1 MSLTPL
7 KLVGGIIV
15 LLLVT
20 AFVLARVPS
29 GGFPGT
35 SGEYVLLPD
44 RAHPVAPLVHV
55 KGPHHAAKGGTLY
68 FVDVIERKAST
79 FEELFP
85 SVDKHATFLPA
96 NDVVPPGSTSQA
108 VIQADLREMSMSQRT
123 AAAVAERQLGYH
135 VVIHNDGVLVN
146 ILELGTPA
154 SKKLESADVI
164 QAVNGTPTPT
174 IPKLR
179 AKLRPVRPG
188 QSVTLRI
195 LRGAKTLSIRVRTV
209 ADPQQPGRALIG
221 FIPAPAATIG
231 KLPVPVKIDA
241 GNIGGPSAGLAFT
254 LEVMQQLGHDVTHGY
269 SIAATGQM
277 ELDGSVTAIGGV
289 KQKTWGVRETGAD
302 VFLVPVDGGNAREAE
317 RYAGPVKII
326 PVTSLSQ
333 ALHALA
339 TLPPKK

>member
-1 MSLTPL
+1 MSRHLTPL

-44 RAHPVAPLVHV
+44 AAHPVAPLVHV
-55 KGPHHAAKGGTLY
+55 KGAHPAKGGTLY

-96 NDVVPPGSTSQA
+96 SEVVPQGTTSAA
-108 VIQADLREMSMSQRT
+108 VVAAELRQMSMSQRI

-135 VVIHNDGVLVN
+135 VVIHPDGVLVN
-146 ILELGTPA
+146 VLELGTPA
-154 SKKLESADVI
+154 SKQLESADVI
-164 QAVNGTPTPT
+164 EAVDGTPTPT

-179 AKLRPVRPG
+179 ARLRAVQPG
-188 QSVTLRI
+188 QAVTLRI
-195 LRGAKTLSIRVRTV
+195 RRGPKTLSIRVRTF
-209 ADPQQPGRALIG
+209 ALKKAPQHALIG
-221 FIPAPAATIG
+221 FEPAQAATI
-231 KLPVPVKIDA
+231 KLPIPVTIRA
-241 GNIGGPSAGLAFT
+241 GGIGGPSAGLAFA
-254 LEVMQQLGHDVTHGY
+254 LEVMKQLGHNVTHGY
-269 SIAATGQM
+269 DVAATGEMQ
-277 ELDGSVTAIGGV
+277 LDGTVSAIGGV
-289 KQKTWGVRETGAD
+289 EQKTWGVRQTGAD
-302 VFLVPVDGGNAREAE
+302 VFLVPVDGGNAKIAE

-326 PVTSLSQ
+326 PVRSLAQ